1 MKPETKTNLM
11 IITVAVAFCAGFVL
25 GMYKGAPKKT
35 ETLPTVVAGKQESI
49 TETAARQPVPAAG
62 DTEQKRKEAE
72 TVFADA
78 VKKLKEKGLTCGLE
92 EAAGNFL
99 LECTGNNMHALLG
112 QKDGKIASIMYQMDI
127 YEHRLVVGNSTK
139 TGKAVLTIA
148 AEAKDKAKI
157 ESWFGNCGRPS
168 GYGKSLKLG
177 SRLYNCTLADGV
189 FTFESHLEK

>member
-11 IITVAVAFCAGFVL
+11 IIAVAVAFCAGFVL
-25 GMYKGAPKKT
+25 GMYKGAPEKA
-35 ETLPTVVAGKQESI
+35 ETLPAVVAGKQE
-49 TETAARQPVPAAG
+49 TATRQTAPAVDG
-62 DTEQKRKEAE
+62 TEQKRKEAE

-78 VKKLKEKGLTCGLE
+78 VKKLEEKGLTCGLE

-112 QKDGKIASIMYQMDI
+112 QKDGKIAGIMYQMDI

-157 ESWFGNCGRPS
+157 ENWFGNCGRPS

-177 SRLYNCTLADGV
+177 GRVYSCTLADGV

>member
-11 IITVAVAFCAGFVL
+11 IIAVAVAFCAGFIL
-25 GMYKGAPKKT
+25 GMYKGAPEKA
-35 ETLPTVVAGKQESI
+35 ETLPAVVAGKQE
-49 TETAARQPVPAAG
+49 TAAQQTVPVADG
-62 DTEQKRKEAE
+62 TEQKRKEAE

-78 VKKLKEKGLTCGLE
+78 VKKLEEKGLTCGLE

-112 QKDGKIASIMYQMDI
+112 QKDGKIAGIMYQMDI

-157 ESWFGNCGRPS
+157 ENWFGNCGRPS

-177 SRLYNCTLADGV
+177 GRVYSCTLADGV

>member
-1 MKPETKTNLM
+1 M
-11 IITVAVAFCAGFVL
+11 IIAVAVAFCAGFIL
-25 GMYKGAPKKT
+25 GMYKGAPEKA
-35 ETLPTVVAGKQESI
+35 ETLPAVVAGKQESV
-49 TETAARQPVPAAG
+49 TETAAQQTVPAADG
-62 DTEQKRKEAE
+62 TEQKRKEAE

-78 VKKLKEKGLTCGLE
+78 VKKLEEKGLTCGLE

-112 QKDGKIASIMYQMDI
+112 QKDGKIAGIMYQMDI

-157 ESWFGNCGRPS
+157 ENWFGNCGRPS

-177 SRLYNCTLADGV
+177 GRVYSCTLADGV

>member
-11 IITVAVAFCAGFVL
+11 IIAVAVAFCAGFVL
-25 GMYKGAPKKT
+25 GMYKGAPEKA
-35 ETLPTVVAGKQESI
+35 ETLPAVVAGKQESV
-49 TETAARQPVPAAG
+49 TETVAQQTVPVADG
-62 DTEQKRKEAE
+62 TEQKRKEAE

-78 VKKLKEKGLTCGLE
+78 VKKLEEKGLTCGLE

-112 QKDGKIASIMYQMDI
+112 QKDGKIAGIMYQMDI

-157 ESWFGNCGRPS
+157 ENWFGNCGRPS

-177 SRLYNCTLADGV
+177 GRVYSCTLADGV